1 MSKKKDTRQL
11 LVESS
16 EFATKISIS
25 QTLKESLEMSKGK
38 AGTLIVRN
46 VPCGLLNR
54 VNQNNRIYST
64 KVVQDAINEAKRNH
78 AFELKNMFGKPNEH
92 PEGSYIAPSEA
103 SHVVIDAYVK
113 PNVKM
118 LVDGKEEVN
127 DVLFMDLEVLNTSNG
142 KDMRALLEAE
152 CSVGTSIRGLGDL
165 NGQNVENY
173 TLISVDLVGNP
184 SSSTYT
190 RMIMS
195 ESVQVELK
203 DPRQLQETYTVTTS
217 STNVVRDLET
227 ASELQAELE
236 NIGYGTVVKTSTKL
250 DSETDPKT
258 GAETTITTLEAE
270 TEDDVGDL
278 DQALMM
284 AKNAMLNGRV
294 NIDSVTIE
302 NVKEEQPQES
312 TENKVN
318 NEKTLNEEE
327 TDPTYLALKKSNF
340 YRFNTPEEY
349 MQYINDNVNYLGN
362 HTLPEAEE
370 IFAEYK
376 SGKISPELAC
386 HKFEG
391 FVNAISMNYPFELD
405 SDYIPESEM
414 PKDNISV
421 NESILVE
428 ADKLYDEIY
437 EIIQNQNVPVDK
449 ACRIYCEKHDNI
461 PYEYVLEYMKDV
473 PGMEEAVEEYQANQ
487 VGSPEKVAENMVQRQ
502 YNFIISNLLE
512 SNILRQQAENIFAKF
527 ERGEINAIDTKIAL
541 GDVAYEV
548 QKKLWGESKDI
559 KEATEEKKDPKEG
572 KKFVLKT
579 PSGFVAMDGNALVFK
594 NDPKQ
599 ALHFISGKEESGL
612 VHLSGVQKIL
622 DTMGVYDVEKYYR
635 KPTTD
640 ISATLPDEIANNE
653 DSVDISNTEIEQKE
667 AKLTEKD
674 NTGGKFTAIVNV
686 EELGGEV
693 KSEEIPVAS
702 TELNSMQNEIGN
714 LYQQKSKNGQ
724 VYIKIR
730 DNESGK
736 MYMYNP
742 EMNTFDELQEST
754 DGTIEQD
761 DNKLSIE
768 IDDDHTIEK
777 EFDTKAQASV
787 AKAGVEQGK
796 LDGDVLL
803 NEDENNNWK
812 IAVLFNN
819 LKFDDEEQLYNNAD
833 PTSGQKIFNTEP
845 KFVRIFLYP
854 EELNTEDF
862 EKLIITNEGNKYIEN
877 KAFEKLE
884 NKLGAR
890 GELYSIRVWD
900 KNENP
905 EDMEDKDF
913 EKNIYTL
920 TEDEDECEYHYSGI
934 EQANWE
940 NPDNPSLSYDLE
952 NSAICAWCG
961 DRLPKHEMKHERK
974 LGWLCNHCARGLQSR
989 EGKLEFE
996 EDNNQYD
1003 DIEAGWYVS
1012 CPNHM
1017 EIGIS
1022 GPYQSKEEASKGLE
1036 EYEDMLSFDYI
1047 SPEDIQQFEENNKM
1061 DEVLYK
1067 RASNP
1072 SDPYIDKPLN
1082 EEDNNPNLFD
1092 TLYYYK
1098 NPKSYIMFNPQD
1110 DNTIKVTTSFKV
1122 NNADGE
1128 DWETGDDIVS
1138 KEDAAKYWNKLYNSS
1153 LYTLEPSYDLDE
1165 AKNKPS
1171 EDDINNNPDENIQIT
1186 LGDIDWDVDSI
1197 TNNFM
1202 SNAQPDD
1209 VATEGDINS
1218 LINDLPDTLTL
1229 TVKAKDMNM
1238 DEPDEVRKSLMDL
1251 ANKTSGLK
1259 INNATI
1265 LDIK

>member
-16 EFATKISIS
+16 EFTTKISIP

-78 AFELKNMFGKPNEH
+78 AFELKNMLGKPNEH

-284 AKNAMLNGRV
+284 AKNAMLNGHV

-312 TENKVN
+312 AEDKVN
-318 NEKTLNEEE
+318 DEKTLNEEE

-349 MQYINDNVNYLGN
+349 MQYINDNVDYLGN

-405 SDYIPESEM
+405 SEYIPESEM
-414 PKDNISV
+414 PENNTSV
-421 NESILVE
+421 NESVLIE

-437 EIIQNQNVPVDK
+437 EIVQNQNVPVEK

-473 PGMEEAVEEYQANQ
+473 PGMEE
-487 VGSPEKVAENMVQRQ
+487 S
-502 YNFIISNLLE
+502 
-512 SNILRQQAENIFAKF
+512 
-527 ERGEINAIDTKIAL
+527 
-541 GDVAYEV
+541 
-548 QKKLWGESKDI
+548 I

-640 ISATLPDEIANNE
+640 ISTTLPDEIANNE

-667 AKLTEKD
+667 AKLTEED

-920 TEDEDECEYHYSGI
+920 TEDEDEGEYHYSGI
-934 EQANWE
+934 EQTKWE

-989 EGKLEFE
+989 ESKLEFE

-1072 SDPYIDKPLN
+1072 SDPYINKPLN
-1082 EEDNNPNLFD
+1082 EEDNNPDLFD

-1110 DNTIKVTTSFKV
+1110 NNTIKVTTSFKV

-1171 EDDINNNPDENIQIT
+1171 EDDINNDPDENIQIT